1 MVERTLPGNPPVSV
15 TLRRSAR
22 ARRFSLRVSRL
33 DGRVT
38 LSIPARASEAEALA
52 FAGDKAD
59 WVRSILATSAPRR
72 SIGPGAVVPFEGRAL
87 IVTAA
92 AVRAVR
98 VEGDLLLVP
107 GDPARMAARIAA
119 FLKLAAR
126 QRLQAESERF
136 AAAIGRPVRAITLRD
151 TRSRWGSCTHDGRLM
166 YSWRL
171 IMAPAEVLSY
181 VAAHEVAH
189 LKELNHS
196 ADFWAIVA
204 RLMPDHARHRRWLRS
219 HGNDLHR
226 IDFSGSD

>member
-72 SIGPGAVVPFEGRAL
+72 GIGPGSVVPFEGRAL
-87 IVTAA
+87 TVTAA

-136 AAAIGRPVRAITLRD
+136 AAAIGRPIRAITLRD

-171 IMAPAEVLSY
+171 IMAPPEVLSY

-204 RLMPDHARHRRWLRS
+204 RLMPDHARHRRWLRG

-226 IDFSGSD
+226 IDFGGSE

>member
-52 FAGDKAD
+52 FAGGKAD
-59 WVRSILATSAPRR
+59 WVRSILSTAAPRR
-72 SIGPGAVVPFEGRAL
+72 SIGPGAAVPFEGRAL
-87 IVTAA
+87 TVTAA

-107 GDPARMAARIAA
+107 GDPARMATRIAA

-126 QRLQAESERF
+126 QRLQSESERF
-136 AAAIGRPVRAITLRD
+136 AAAIGRPIRAITLRD

-171 IMAPAEVLSY
+171 IMAPPEVLSY

-196 ADFWAIVA
+196 ANFWAIVA

-219 HGNDLHR
+219 HGNDLHG
-226 IDFSGSD
+226 IDFGRGD

>member
-72 SIGPGAVVPFEGRAL
+72 GVGQGATVPFEGRAL
-87 IVTAA
+87 TVTAA

-107 GDPARMAARIAA
+107 GDPARVATRIAA

-126 QRLQAESERF
+126 QRLQVESERF
-136 AAAIGRPVRAITLRD
+136 AADIGRPIRAITLRD

-171 IMAPAEVLSY
+171 IMAPPEVLSY

-196 ADFWAIVA
+196 GDFWAIVA
-204 RLMPDHARHRRWLRS
+204 RMMPDYARHRRWLRS

-226 IDFSGSD
+226 IDFGAGE